1 MPNNVVDGTLF
12 YCLNSNA
19 KKQVGLSLWK
29 MITGD
34 RRVTRTQWFRGSAP
48 ELPELVS
55 PSSLL
60 DSEPTMLRR
69 LK

>member
-19 KKQVGLSLWK
+19 KKTSISLWK

-34 RRVTRTQWFRGSAP
+34 RRVTRAQWFRGSAP